1 MKEVGKYHLNYWQ
14 TGVKLWVEMDH
25 TKCRGIRLNS
35 NLIYGYLFRT
45 SSSVSISNFGGTLNS
60 TIGSFS
66 SSRLF
71 LSSSRVFLILVL
83 ESSVLTFYKIN
94 IRYLIVRGCRLRQVT
109 LNWKVPTFR
118 GDSLLFQRLF
128 LSSLFSAR
136 FHDLPSL
143 LWTEVPDKG
152 FLSLLLSSELISRL
166 IFIKAVDLEK
176 RKYSERTRN

>member
-1 MKEVGKYHLNYWQ
+1 MTSFQDLVNNHINDY
-14 TGVKLWVEMDH
+14 
-25 TKCRGIRLNS
+25 RL
-35 NLIYGYLFRT
+35 RT

-83 ESSVLTFYKIN
+83 KSSVLTFYKIN
-94 IRYLIVRGCRLRQVT
+94 IGYLIVRGWHT
-109 LNWKVPTFR
+109 LSWKVPTFR

-128 LSSLFSAR
+128 LSSLLSAR

-143 LWTEVPDKG
+143 LGTEVPDKG
-152 FLSLLLSSELISRL
+152 FLSLLLSPELISRL
-166 IFIKAVDLEK
+166 IFIKAAELEK